1 MAEYIW
7 SAPSDYANDV
17 SELKMD
23 HIIWSISY
31 GPYQKLR
38 SDLTMNLHFE
48 KCFSG
53 PSMALYNQVYK

>member
-23 HIIWSISY
+23 HIVWFISEAAI
-31 GPYQKLR
+31 Q
-38 SDLTMNLHFE
+38 SDHEFTL
-48 KCFSG
+48 
-53 PSMALYNQVYK
+53 